1 MEQNRKQMDGMT
13 EWVIE
18 VRGISA
24 KGTQRVMNYVYPRS
38 AKNDYEAITRALE
51 WANDEYTCEY
61 DKDGKPVLGSEYKEF
76 ETITDIKIME
86 F

>member
-1 MEQNRKQMDGMT
+1 MEQNRKPMDGMT
-13 EWVIE
+13 TRAII

-24 KGTQRVMNYVYPRS
+24 KGTKRVMSYMYPSS
-38 AKNDYEAITRALE
+38 AKNDFEAIARALE

-61 DKDGKPVLGSEYKEF
+61 GKDGKPVPGSEYKEF
-76 ETITDIKIME
+76 ETITDIKIEE

>member
-1 MEQNRKQMDGMT
+1 MEQNRKQMDGTMT
-13 EWVIE
+13 RFIS

-38 AKNDYEAITRALE
+38 AKNDFEAITRALE

-86 F
+86 I